1 MAMMRSQKTHPTAS
15 LKQVRSIISKKKR
28 LKNNS
33 TITVDEETNRNPTK
47 PISNQWYQP
56 RQDNSTNHYINQTPL
71 GTVQSS
77 HNNIVSKKKKK
88 IVIFSDSI
96 LKNLRMEE
104 FNSFVKEGEVY
115 LKAFPG
121 AKANQLNYQTIPVI
135 QGNNYDAAAIHVG
148 INDLLS
154 SNKSVNDICR
164 DIISIGLRCRSNNI
178 SNVFISSIAYSSK
191 TNTGLMQRLNRALYD
206 ECRRN
211 RFTLVDNGTVT
222 ENDLWVDGIHLKESG
237 KRITANNLINSFNHF
252 LESAN
257 PFRWYL

>member
-1 MAMMRSQKTHPTAS
+1 M
-15 LKQVRSIISKKKR
+15 
-28 LKNNS
+28 
-33 TITVDEETNRNPTK
+33 
-47 PISNQWYQP
+47 
-56 RQDNSTNHYINQTPL
+56 
-71 GTVQSS
+71 QSS
-77 HNNIVSKKKKK
+77 YSNIVSRKKKK

-154 SNKSVNDICR
+154 SNKSFNGMCR

-178 SNVFISSIAYSSK
+178 SKVFISSIACSSK
-191 TNTGLMQRLNRALYD
+191 IIKVLMQRLNRALYD
-206 ECRRN
+206 KCRRIG
-211 RFTLVDNGTVT
+211 FTFVDIGAVT
-222 ENDLWVDGIHLKESG
+222 ENDLWVDGIYLQGSG
-237 KRITANNLINSFNHF
+237 KRIIANNLINSFNHF
-252 LESAN
+252 LESAS
-257 PFRWYL
+257 PLRWYL